1 MSDRDRRYGVIDRRY
16 EIDRRRVYDID
27 YSSEGRIE
35 KRNWKD
41 RRNKVE
47 RRKNW
52 MRVGRW
58 SSEFVGDLSILKIFA
73 RGFLNNTSNSLNRD
87 IMTAPSY

>member
-1 MSDRDRRYGVIDRRY
+1 MSNRRDGVIDRRS

-47 RRKNW
+47 RRNNW
-52 MRVGRW
+52 MRVSMW
-58 SSEFVGDLSILKIFA
+58 SSEFVGDLSTLKIFA
-73 RGFLNNTSNSLNRD
+73 WGTLNNKDNFLSFAKVSIPDN
-87 IMTAPSY
+87 